1 MESVSNVQSGNNVQP
16 GNTKGTEEVGSSCL
30 GLHVPATLEGVA
42 PDLEQEIAKGVQ
54 SLIEQGDFSS
64 ENIHFVKNFILPASS
79 GSLLTSD
86 ELLERLRHAAQIW
99 DVSLK
104 PKEITS
110 HRRFVGPIIVSL
122 KRLIYPVLSFFLAD
136 TLRQQRD
143 FNAAVLRCLVEL
155 SHERGQR

>member
-1 MESVSNVQSGNNVQP
+1 MGSVSNTQP
-16 GNTKGTEEVGSSCL
+16 GNQRCTEEASEASL
-30 GLHVPATLEGVA
+30 GLHMPASLEGIA
-42 PDLEQEIAKGVQ
+42 PDLEKEVAKGVQ
-54 SLIEQGDFSS
+54 SLVEQGEFSP

-86 ELLERLRHAAQIW
+86 ELLERLRRAAQIW

-110 HRRFVGPIIVSL
+110 HRKFLGPIIVSL

-155 SHERGQR
+155 SHERGQN

>member
-1 MESVSNVQSGNNVQP
+1 MGSVVNTQP
-16 GNTKGTEEVGSSCL
+16 VNTRGTEETSQSCL
-30 GLHVPATLEGVA
+30 GLHVPVHLEGVA
-42 PDLEQEIAKGVQ
+42 PNLEEEVAKGVQ
-54 SLIEQGDFSS
+54 SLLEQGEFSS

-79 GSLLTSD
+79 GALVTSD
-86 ELLERLRHAAQIW
+86 ELLERLRRAAQIW

-110 HRRFVGPIIVSL
+110 HRKFVGPIIVSL

-155 SHERGQR
+155 SHERNQR